1 MTPLVP
7 HVQITRELGL
17 RYALGHKRA
26 QTCPGMVKQ
35 RCQTGGRG
43 IIDQLLVPDNEETR
57 AHFRS
62 PAPKGRPRSGGQTDP
77 YSARASQL
85 RLALKRWAKAED
97 KNLCALSTQTQAE
110 LLSMLSDGELAAFTV
125 PAETDQDP
133 DLDF

>member
-62 PAPKGRPRSGGQTDP
+62 PAPKGRPRSGAPDP
-77 YSARASQL
+77 YSAQASQL

-110 LLSMLSDGELAAFTV
+110 LLSVLSDGELATFASPVTE
-125 PAETDQDP
+125 PDP